1 MQKMFIDESTCVA
14 CSVGLNIHPKEH
26 TKKMNTELLI
36 VGITIKLFVIRNP
49 INYASPIYR
58 MSIRETLVWPFRRKR
73 EQNLSYRS
81 MEKFLL

>member
-14 CSVGLNIHPKEH
+14 CSVGLNIHPREH

-49 INYASPIYR
+49 MNDAYSLYR
-58 MSIRETLVWPFRRKR
+58 MSNE
-73 EQNLSYRS
+73 
-81 MEKFLL
+81 